1 MSGTLVPPSIRQRNS
16 RRPVSRKVC
25 VSMRVMAW
33 RPAIA
38 LSCASDTLVGTSR
51 ITSLATNRAPGGG
64 RLNPFRAV
72 VVPFGVRSCLR
83 WERPRRRPVAAG

>member
-1 MSGTLVPPSIRQRNS
+1 MLRIMSGTLVPPSIRQRNS

-25 VSMRVMAW
+25 VSMRVIAW

-38 LSCASDTLVGTSR
+38 LSCASDTLAGTSR

-64 RLNPFRAV
+64 RLNPLRE
-72 VVPFGVRSCLR
+72 RS
-83 WERPRRRPVAAG
+83 W